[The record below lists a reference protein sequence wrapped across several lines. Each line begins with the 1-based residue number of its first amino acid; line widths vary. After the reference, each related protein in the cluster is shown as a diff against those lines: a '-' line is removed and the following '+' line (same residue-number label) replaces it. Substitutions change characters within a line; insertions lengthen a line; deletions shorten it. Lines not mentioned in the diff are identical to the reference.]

1 MPHYYIWT
9 IGCQMNE
16 AESERLAARLVALGY
31 TEAAQPETADI
42 ILLNSCVVRASA
54 ENKAVNKLAALKSV
68 KKARPE
74 VTIALTGCLVDSNI
88 EQMQKRFPQVDY
100 FFRAGEIPDFLP
112 AVENERALPE
122 HPAVAVNVPIM
133 QGCNNFCTYCI
144 VPYRRG
150 RERSRAVAEVVSE
163 VKGLVGH
170 GAKEVTLL
178 GQNVDAYGKDL
189 PGKPDLA
196 DLLTEVDKIDGL
208 YRIRFLTS
216 HPRDMTGNLI
226 DTIANLEKVCP
237 VISLPVQAGSNE
249 ILTAMRRG
257 YTREEYIDLV
267 KRIRERILDVAL
279 STDVIVG
286 FPGETEAQ
294 FRETYDLLAE
304 LKFDSVHIA
313 AYSPR
318 PGTYATEH
326 LSDDVLP
333 AEKKARVDAVEKL
346 QEGIATEINAAFLGR
361 TVEVL
366 VEGKKNLKWYGR
378 TKSDK
383 LVFFTWSDD
392 FTGRLVD
399 IEVTHTSPWS
409 LSGKIAGCV
418 SR

>member
-1 MPHYYIWT
+1 MPNYYIWT

-31 TEAAQPETADI
+31 TATDKPESADI
-42 ILLNSCVVRASA
+42 IFLNSCVVRASA
-54 ENKAVNKLAALKSV
+54 ENKAVNKLAALKSI
-68 KKARPE
+68 KKTRLE
-74 VTIALTGCLVDSNI
+74 VTIALTGCLVESNVTAL
-88 EQMQKRFPQVDY
+88 QKRFPQIDY
-100 FFRAGEIPDFLP
+100 FFRPGDVPDFLP

-122 HPAVAVNVPIM
+122 HPPVTVNVPIM

-150 RERSRAVAEVVSE
+150 RERSRAIAEVVSE
-163 VKGLVGH
+163 VSGLVAR

-196 DLLTEVDKIDGL
+196 DLLTEVNKIDGL

-216 HPRDMTGNLI
+216 HPRDMTDKLTL
-226 DTIANLEKVCP
+226 TIASLEKICRV
-237 VISLPVQAGSNE
+237 VSLPVQAGSNE

-257 YTREEYIDLV
+257 YTREEYIALV
-267 KRIRERILDVAL
+267 QRIRERIPDVAF

-294 FRETYDLLAE
+294 FRKTYDLLTE
-304 LKFDSVHIA
+304 LKFDTVHIA

-326 LSDDVLP
+326 LPDNVLP

-346 QEGIATEINAAFLGR
+346 EESIATEINAAFLDE
-361 TVEVL
+361 TVEIM

-383 LVFFTWSDD
+383 LVFLSGSDD

-399 IEVTHTSPWS
+399 IEITHTSPWS
-409 LSGKIAGCV
+409 LSGKI
-418 SR
+418 R